1 MVPWLTGGL
10 IQSLA
15 VSCRLD
21 YEVGRV
27 AKLYEEMGGQVHW
40 IGKPHRAIYDHALSL
55 VPKQGRVV
63 CIGDSLAHDIAGAHS
78 LGLQTALV
86 QSGLSANL
94 SMVEIEETASSLGAL
109 PDFIVPQFFTG
120 LTGVCLYPASID
132 LCGRLVLWSVEGQV
146 YCAARP
152 HPRQLL
158 HIHSSSASAILP
170 RSRWHQNPLP
180 SLLCCAQCQEFYGFQ
195 CHRPEPAAKPSFPS
209 KKG

>member
-1 MVPWLTGGL
+1 MRKSSKKPSQNQDTQRKPLLSGKWAHLIDGTVADRWFNPELGRIVP
-10 IQSLA
+10 
-15 VSCRLD
+15 VD

-109 PDFIVPQFFTG
+109 PDFIVPQF
-120 LTGVCLYPASID
+120 
-132 LCGRLVLWSVEGQV
+132 
-146 YCAARP
+146 
-152 HPRQLL
+152 
-158 HIHSSSASAILP
+158 
-170 RSRWHQNPLP
+170 
-180 SLLCCAQCQEFYGFQ
+180 SLD
-195 CHRPEPAAKPSFPS
+195 
-209 KKG
+209 